1 VNDAPA
7 IKRSDIGVAM
17 GITGTEVT
25 KEAAEMILTDDNFAT
40 IVTAVDGGRA
50 LYDNLMKYIRFQ
62 IVSLTG
68 FIALFVLAGIF
79 NIAGGIPLQPLQILW
94 INFAIDVVLAVG
106 LGFDAATPGL
116 MARKPR
122 PANAPVVSRS
132 MGARL
137 AIGGI
142 LTAAIALVV
151 IAYGEDRYELP
162 VALTMGLVT
171 LSLLHVVAAIGTR
184 DPERSAFGPHTFANR
199 RFNVMILACVGLTLL
214 VTEIGFLQRI
224 FGTTSLTAEQWG
236 VCLLAVL
243 VAIALVEIVKF
254 ILRHV
259 GRGAAA
265 ATGVES
271 LPVSAQ
277 PDAAP
282 A

>member
-1 VNDAPA
+1 
-7 IKRSDIGVAM
+7 
-17 GITGTEVT
+17 
-25 KEAAEMILTDDNFAT
+25 
-40 IVTAVDGGRA
+40 
-50 LYDNLMKYIRFQ
+50 
-62 IVSLTG
+62 
-68 FIALFVLAGIF
+68 
-79 NIAGGIPLQPLQILW
+79 
-94 INFAIDVVLAVG
+94 
-106 LGFDAATPGL
+106 
-116 MARKPR
+116 
-122 PANAPVVSRS
+122 
-132 MGARL
+132 
-137 AIGGI
+137 
-142 LTAAIALVV
+142 
-151 IAYGEDRYELP
+151 
-162 VALTMGLVT
+162 
-171 LSLLHVVAAIGTR
+171 VAAIGTR